1 MNRITIN
8 GCFAAL
14 RAAAIVAA
22 TAALIA
28 AAPAQAQTQTQT
40 QSDRALS
47 PTQAWIEGIED
58 PSLGYRAWIHG
69 IVPAAA
75 ETEAPSGIDAAI
87 NAFTAPVAS
96 FIGKV
101 VFFRIGIEVFGAGLP
116 LVVLWLVIGAV
127 FFTLYMNFINL
138 RGFKHAIELVRGDY
152 ADPNSHG
159 EVSHFQALATA
170 VSGTVGIGNIGGVA
184 VAVTVGGAGATFWLI
199 VAGFLGMS
207 TKFVECTLGVKYRQ
221 EFEDG
226 HVSGGPMYY
235 LRKGF
240 SDRGMHGFGKF
251 MGAFYAIGI
260 FIGAL
265 GIGNMFQ
272 SNQAYVQ
279 LNNVAGGALDGLGW
293 LVGLV
298 MAAVV
303 FMVIV
308 GGIKSIARV
317 TEKIVPFMALFYCV
331 FALIVIFLN
340 SAVLPQA
347 VANIFAGA
355 FTGEGVAGG
364 ALGALIIGFQRA
376 VFSNEAGI
384 GSASI
389 AHSAV
394 KTDEPVTEGIVSL
407 LEPFIDTI
415 VICTITALVIGTAQV
430 ADPYFAGDA
439 QGVAMTSAAFAR
451 EFSWFPLPLAFAA
464 VLFAFSTMISWSY
477 YGLKGWSYLF
487 GESAKSQINYK
498 VIFCAF
504 VALGCVVQLGPILD
518 ISDALVFLICVPN
531 ILGLYFL
538 APIVKKEMNS
548 YFARIDSGDIK
559 KYK

>member
-1 MNRITIN
+1 MKRIFYMFAVLVGSISSAQAAGIDETIN
-8 GCFAAL
+8 
-14 RAAAIVAA
+14 AA
-22 TAALIA
+22 TAPIATLIG
-28 AAPAQAQTQTQT
+28 Q
-40 QSDRALS
+40 
-47 PTQAWIEGIED
+47 I
-58 PSLGYRAWIHG
+58 
-69 IVPAAA
+69 
-75 ETEAPSGIDAAI
+75 
-87 NAFTAPVAS
+87 
-96 FIGKV
+96 
-101 VFFRIGIEVFGAGLP
+101 VFFKIPVFGAQLP
-116 LVVLWLVIGAV
+116 VVVLWLVIGAV
-127 FFTLYMNFINL
+127 FFTFYMGFINL
-138 RGFKHAIELVRGDY
+138 RGFKHAIQLVRGDY
-152 ADPNSHG
+152 ADPDSHG

-184 VAVTVGGAGATFWLI
+184 VAVTVGGPGATFWLI

-207 TKFVECTLGVKYRQ
+207 TKFVECTLGVKYRK

-235 LRKGF
+235 LRQGF
-240 SDRGMHGFGKF
+240 SDRGMEGFGKF
-251 MGAFYAIGI
+251 IGTFYAIGI

-279 LNNVAGGALDGLGW
+279 LNNVSGGALDGLGW
-293 LVGLV
+293 LVGLIL
-298 MAAVV
+298 AGVV
-303 FMVIV
+303 FSVII

-317 TEKIVPFMALFYCV
+317 TEKIVPFMAVFYCL
-331 FALIVIFLN
+331 FAIIVILMN
-340 SAVLPQA
+340 AGTIPQA
-347 VANIFAGA
+347 IANIFTGA

-364 ALGALIIGFQRA
+364 ALGAMIIGFQRA

-394 KTDEPVTEGIVSL
+394 KTDEPITEGIVSL

-430 ADPYFAGDA
+430 AAPDFAGEA
-439 QGVAMTSAAFAR
+439 QGVAMTSAAFER
-451 EFSWFPLPLAFAA
+451 EFSWFPIPLAFAA
-464 VLFAFSTMISWSY
+464 LLFAFSTMISWSY
-477 YGLKGWSYLF
+477 YGLKGWTYMF
-487 GESAKSQINYK
+487 GESERGQTIYK
-498 VIFCAF
+498 LIFCAF

-538 APIVKKEMNS
+538 APIVRREMNS
-548 YFARIDSGDIK
+548 YFARIDSGEIK
-559 KYK
+559 KFK

>member
-1 MNRITIN
+1 MVRVIA
-8 GCFAAL
+8 GLAAL
-14 RAAAIVAA
+14 MLFSSTAGAAGFDEMINNA
-22 TAALIA
+22 TAPIA
-28 AAPAQAQTQTQT
+28 
-40 QSDRALS
+40 S
-47 PTQAWIEGIED
+47 
-58 PSLGYRAWIHG
+58 
-69 IVPAAA
+69 
-75 ETEAPSGIDAAI
+75 AI
-87 NAFTAPVAS
+87 GQ
-96 FIGKV
+96 I
-101 VFFRIGIEVFGAGLP
+101 VFFKIPVFGANLP
-116 LVVLWLVIGAV
+116 VVVLWLVVGAV
-127 FFTLYMNFINL
+127 FFTLKMGFVSIH
-138 RGFKHAIELVRGDY
+138 GFKHAIELVRGDY
-152 ADPNSHG
+152 SDPNGHG

-184 VAVTVGGAGATFWLI
+184 VAVTVGGPGATFWLI
-199 VAGFLGMS
+199 LAGFLGMS

-221 EFEDG
+221 EFDDG

-240 SDRGMHGFGKF
+240 SDRGMEGFGKF
-251 MGAFYAIGI
+251 MGTFYAIGI

-279 LNNVAGGALDGLGW
+279 LNNVSGGALDGLGW
-293 LVGLV
+293 LIGLI
-298 MAAVV
+298 MAVV
-303 FMVIV
+303 VFSVIV

-317 TEKIVPFMALFYCV
+317 TEKIVPFMAVFYCV
-331 FALIVIFLN
+331 FALIVIFMN
-340 SAVLPQA
+340 GSAIPQA
-347 VANIFAGA
+347 IANVFTGA

-364 ALGALIIGFQRA
+364 ALGAMIIGFQRA

-394 KTDEPVTEGIVSL
+394 RTNEPITEGYVSL

-415 VICTITALVIGTAQV
+415 VICTITALVIGTTQV
-430 ADPYFAGDA
+430 VAPDFAGEA
-439 QGVAMTSAAFAR
+439 TGVAMTSKAF
-451 EFSWFPLPLAFAA
+451 EYQLSWFPIPLAIAA

-487 GESAKSQINYK
+487 GEGEMGQKIYK
-498 VIFCAF
+498 LIFCAF
-504 VALGCVVQLGPILD
+504 VALGCMVQLGPILD

-538 APIVKKEMNS
+538 APIVKKELDS
-548 YFARIDSGDIK
+548 YRARLASGEIQK
-559 KYK
+559 FK

>member
-1 MNRITIN
+1 MNRRLYCLT
-8 GCFAAL
+8 GAAL
-14 RAAAIVAA
+14 AVLLPAVAN
-22 TAALIA
+22 
-28 AAPAQAQTQTQT
+28 
-40 QSDRALS
+40 
-47 PTQAWIEGIED
+47 
-58 PSLGYRAWIHG
+58 
-69 IVPAAA
+69 A
-75 ETEAPSGIDAAI
+75 EGIDAAI
-87 NAFTAPVAS
+87 NAATQPIAEM
-96 FIGKV
+96 IGSI
-101 VFFRIGIEVFGAGLP
+101 VFFKIPFFGAQLP
-116 LVVLWLVIGAV
+116 LVVLWLVAGAV
-127 FFTLYMNFINL
+127 FFTVYTGFINL
-138 RGFKHAIELVRGDY
+138 RGFRHAIHLVRGDY

-199 VAGFLGMS
+199 IAGFLGMA
-207 TKFVECTLGVKYRQ
+207 TKFVECTLGVKYRE

-235 LRKGF
+235 LRNGF
-240 SDRGMHGFGKF
+240 RELGKEGLGRF
-251 MGAFYAIGI
+251 LGTFYAIGI
-260 FIGAL
+260 FVGAL

-279 LNNVAGGALDGLGW
+279 LNNVSGGALDGMGW
-293 LVGLV
+293 LVGIIL
-298 MAAVV
+298 AAVV
-303 FMVIV
+303 FSVII

-317 TEKIVPFMALFYCV
+317 TEKVVPFMAVFYCV
-331 FALIVIFLN
+331 FAIIVILMN
-340 SAVLPQA
+340 VGSLPQA
-347 VANIFAGA
+347 VANIFTGA

-364 ALGALIIGFQRA
+364 ALGAMIIGFQRA

-394 KTDEPVTEGIVSL
+394 RTDEPVTEGTVSL

-430 ADPYFAGDA
+430 ADPNFAGDA
-439 QGVAMTSAAFAR
+439 EGVAMTSAAFQR
-451 EFSWFPLPLAFAA
+451 EFSWFPIPLAFAA

-477 YGLKGWSYLF
+477 YGLKGWTYLF
-487 GESAKSQINYK
+487 GESAAGQTLYK
-498 VIFCAF
+498 ILFCGF
-504 VALGCVVQLGPILD
+504 VALGCMVQLGPILD

-538 APIVKKEMNS
+538 APIVKREMDS
-548 YFARIDSGDIK
+548 YFSRLATGEIRK
-559 KYK
+559 FK

>member
-1 MNRITIN
+1 MTRILLSALALLLLAEPAMAGIDDAIN
-8 GCFAAL
+8 Q
-14 RAAAIVAA
+14 A
-22 TAALIA
+22 TAPIASLIG
-28 AAPAQAQTQTQT
+28 Q
-40 QSDRALS
+40 
-47 PTQAWIEGIED
+47 I
-58 PSLGYRAWIHG
+58 
-69 IVPAAA
+69 
-75 ETEAPSGIDAAI
+75 
-87 NAFTAPVAS
+87 
-96 FIGKV
+96 
-101 VFFRIGIEVFGAGLP
+101 VFFKIPVFGAQLP

-127 FFTLYMNFINL
+127 FFTAYMGFVNV
-138 RGFKHAIELVRGDY
+138 RGFKHAIQLVRGDF
-152 ADPNSHG
+152 ANPDDAG

-207 TKFVECTLGVKYRQ
+207 TKFVECTLGVKYRT
-221 EFEDG
+221 ENPDG
-226 HVSGGPMYY
+226 SVSGGPMYY

-240 SDRGMHGFGKF
+240 SERGMEGFGKF
-251 MGAFYAIGI
+251 MGTFYAIGI

-293 LVGLV
+293 LVGLI
-298 MAAVV
+298 MAGVV
-303 FMVIV
+303 FAVII

-317 TEKIVPFMALFYCV
+317 TEKIVPFMAVFYCV
-331 FALIVIFLN
+331 FALIVIFMN
-340 SAVLPQA
+340 FSAIPEA
-347 VANIFAGA
+347 IGNIFAGA
-355 FTGEGVAGG
+355 MTGEGVAGG

-389 AHSAV
+389 AHAAV
-394 KTDEPVTEGIVSL
+394 KTKEPVTEGFVSL

-415 VICTITALVIGTAQV
+415 VICTITALVIGTSQV
-430 ADPYFAGDA
+430 ADPSFAGEA
-439 QGVAMTSAAFAR
+439 KGIAMTSAAFER
-451 EFSWFPLPLAFAA
+451 QLSWFPIPLAFAA
-464 VLFAFSTMISWSY
+464 VMFAFSTMISWSY
-477 YGLKGWSYLF
+477 YGLKGWTYLF
-487 GESAKSQINYK
+487 GESINGQTIYK
-498 VIFCAF
+498 VIFCVF

-538 APIVKKEMNS
+538 APIVKRELDS
-548 YFARIDSGDIK
+548 YLARLESGEIK
-559 KYK
+559 KYKNVK